1 MKRIITAVLA
11 LLMATSCNAQNKQ
24 EVKSSNK
31 DTMSKSIVIFFSHAD
46 RKSVV

>member
-11 LLMATSCNAQNKQ
+11 LLMVTGCNAQNKQ

-31 DTMSKSIVIFFSHAD
+31 NTMNKSKIGRAHV
-46 RKSVV
+46 